1 MEDDTTTKVNFIKSQ
16 RHIDIPSDKQ
26 LLIVYNC
33 GKFIIFESTKYSGI
47 CQIMNIY
54 LYVYKFQSINNLLY
68 IEYCC

>member
-33 GKFIIFESTKYSGI
+33 GKFIIFESTKYSVI

-68 IEYCC
+68 IEDCC